1 MARKR
6 VKAPYLAMM
15 ENSRVRDAFALLTA
29 YKEDYILR
37 ENGKPVDYR
46 EAVRRYKET
55 KDDAWVMHV
64 LASNLGYFANALSKV
79 VARYGVAP
87 EDYVCLV
94 YEGLRRSME
103 KCDASRVRLSYLST
117 GVFLLCRREAEHEMR
132 QKAKE
137 ATLPDASLW
146 SENGDDDENMDLD
159 TWLAKNGAYEVP
171 LDDED
176 TCEAPDEQSPDRE
189 T

>member
-6 VKAPYLAMM
+6 GKAPCLAMM

-29 YKEDYILR
+29 HKEDYIVY
-37 ENGKPVDYR
+37 ENGKPLDYR

-55 KDDAWVMHV
+55 RDEKWIMHI
-64 LASNLGYFANALSKV
+64 LASNLGYFANALAKV

-87 EDYVCLV
+87 EDYVVLV

-117 GVFLLCRREAEHEMR
+117 GVFMLCRKEAEHEVR
-132 QKAKE
+132 RRAQE
-137 ATLPDASLW
+137 ASMSNAGWTV
-146 SENGDDDENMDLD
+146 GYDDDEGIDLD
-159 TWLAKNGAYEVP
+159 SLLAQNGEYEVP
-171 LDDED
+171 LYDEGA
-176 TCEAPDEQSPDRE
+176 CKAPDEQCQD
-189 T
+189 

>member
-1 MARKR
+1 MARKGR
-6 VKAPYLAMM
+6 KAPYLAMM

-29 YKEDYILR
+29 HKEDYIIY

-55 KDDAWVMHV
+55 GDDTWVMHI
-64 LASNLGYFANALSKV
+64 LASNLGYFANALAKV

-87 EDYVCLV
+87 EDYVVHV

-117 GVFLLCRREAEHEMR
+117 GVFMLCRREAEYEVRRRAQETSMSDVGWIEHSNE
-132 QKAKE
+132 
-137 ATLPDASLW
+137 
-146 SENGDDDENMDLD
+146 DDDDTDLD
-159 TWLAKNGAYEVP
+159 SLLARNGEYEVP
-171 LDDED
+171 LYDEGA
-176 TCEAPDEQSPDRE
+176 CEAPDEQCQD
-189 T
+189 

>member
-1 MARKR
+1 MALKGR
-6 VKAPYLAMM
+6 KAPYLAMM

-29 YKEDYILR
+29 HKEDYIVY

-55 KDDAWVMHV
+55 GDNTWVMHI
-64 LASNLGYFANALSKV
+64 LASNLGYFANALAKV

-87 EDYVCLV
+87 EEYVLHV

-117 GVFLLCRREAEHEMR
+117 GVFMLCRKEAEHEVR
-132 QKAKE
+132 ARAKE
-137 ATLPDASLW
+137 WALPDGSW
-146 SENGDDDENMDLD
+146 GGGYGDDDEGMDLD

-171 LDDED
+171 LDDEG
-176 TCEAPDEQSPDRE
+176 TCEAPDE
-189 T
+189 

>member
-1 MARKR
+1 MARKGR
-6 VKAPYLAMM
+6 KAPYLAMM

-29 YKEDYILR
+29 HKEDYIVY

-55 KDDAWVMHV
+55 GDDTWVMHV

-79 VARYGVAP
+79 AARYGIAP
-87 EDYVCLV
+87 KDYVSLV

-117 GVFLLCRREAEHEMR
+117 GVFMLCRREAEHEMR
-132 QKAKE
+132 RREKE
-137 ATLPDASLW
+137 AALPDLAW
-146 SENGDDDENMDLD
+146 RDEDGDNGEGMDLD
-159 TWLAKNGAYEVP
+159 TWLVQNGAYEVP

-176 TCEAPDEQSPDRE
+176 TCEAPDEQG
-189 T
+189 

>member
-1 MARKR
+1 MARR
-6 VKAPYLAMM
+6 VAKAPYLAMM

-29 YKEDYILR
+29 HKEDYIVY

-55 KDDAWVMHV
+55 GDDVWVMHV

-79 VARYGVAP
+79 AARYNIAP
-87 EDYVCLV
+87 EDYVVLV

-117 GVFLLCRREAEHEMR
+117 GVFLLCRREAEHEIQAR
-132 QKAKE
+132 AKE
-137 ATLPDASLW
+137 AAMSDLGVSV
-146 SENGDDDENMDLD
+146 SDDDNDEGMDLD
-159 TWLAKNGAYEVP
+159 TWLARNGVYEVP
-171 LDDED
+171 LYDEG
-176 TCEAPDEQSPDRE
+176 TCEAPDEQSQD
-189 T
+189 

>member
-1 MARKR
+1 MARR
-6 VKAPYLAMM
+6 RAKAPYLAMM

-29 YKEDYILR
+29 HKEDYIVC

-55 KDDAWVMHV
+55 GDDAWVMHV

-87 EDYVCLV
+87 EDYVSLV

-103 KCDASRVRLSYLST
+103 RCDASRVRLSYLST

-132 QKAKE
+132 LRAKE
-137 ATLPDASLW
+137 EPLPEEKWRL
-146 SENGDDDENMDLD
+146 DDDGDYECMDLD

-176 TCEAPDEQSPDRE
+176 TCEALD
-189 T
+189 

>member
-6 VKAPYLAMM
+6 GKAPYLAMM

-29 YKEDYILR
+29 HKEDYIVC

-55 KDDAWVMHV
+55 GDDVWVMHV
-64 LASNLGYFANALSKV
+64 LASNLGYFANALAKV
-79 VARYGVAP
+79 AARYGIAP
-87 EDYVCLV
+87 EDYVSLV
-94 YEGLRRSME
+94 YEGLRRSMD

-117 GVFLLCRREAEHEMR
+117 GVFMLCRKVAEHEMR
-132 QKAKE
+132 LRAKE
-137 ATLPDASLW
+137 ASPLDVSW
-146 SENGDDDENMDLD
+146 IGEDGHDDKDMDLD
-159 TWLAKNGAYEVP
+159 TWLAERGAYEVP

-176 TCEAPDEQSPDRE
+176 TCETPDEQSQD
-189 T
+189 

>member
-1 MARKR
+1 MARRRTK
-6 VKAPYLAMM
+6 VPYIAML

-29 YKEDYILR
+29 HKEEYILY

-55 KDDAWVMHV
+55 RDDAWVMHV

-79 VARYGVAP
+79 VARYGIAP
-87 EDYVCLV
+87 EDYVWLV

-103 KCDASRVRLSYLST
+103 KCDASRVTLAYLSI
-117 GVFLLCRREAEHEMR
+117 GVFLLCRREAEHEKQIR
-132 QKAKE
+132 SRE
-137 ATLPDASLW
+137 AALSDMTGWNGEDFED
-146 SENGDDDENMDLD
+146 SEDMDLD
-159 TWLAKNGAYEVP
+159 SWMANNGVYEVP

-176 TCEAPDEQSPDRE
+176 TCETPDEQSQD
-189 T
+189 

>member
-6 VKAPYLAMM
+6 GKAPYLAMM
-15 ENSRVRDAFALLTA
+15 ENSRVREAFALLTA
-29 YKEDYILR
+29 HKEDYIVY

-55 KDDAWVMHV
+55 GDDVWVMHV

-79 VARYGVAP
+79 AARYGIAP
-87 EDYVCLV
+87 EDYVSLV
-94 YEGLRRSME
+94 YEGLRYSME
-103 KCDASRVRLSYLST
+103 KCDASRVRLSYLSS
-117 GVFLLCRREAEHEMR
+117 GVFMLCRREAEYEMR
-132 QKAKE
+132 RREKE
-137 ATLPDASLW
+137 AALPNWAW
-146 SENGDDDENMDLD
+146 RSEEGDNDEGMDLD

-176 TCEAPDEQSPDRE
+176 TCETPDEQSQD
-189 T
+189 